1 MVLRG
6 RVRVKPRHGTA
17 GRRSGTEPPH
27 HHPFDRPQMPRS
39 APLDDWPK
47 DMPELLPF
55 LPLVY
60 LAWSDGMLSAAE
72 LEAIRDRVASQ
83 SWLDE
88 DARGAL
94 ADWLNPDRPPSAPA
108 LMALRDRLRSLRAD
122 PGADSRRSLVEL
134 GLELARAEAGKGPWT
149 SREARS
155 SLEELERALG
165 TVPREAVRRLLGEP
179 GPRMP
184 ASARARHDGHLGIDG
199 LAAFLQRPHAEV
211 RQTVLTF
218 LAGEEFAFSPDLP
231 RPRYR
236 ERVLDAVR
244 WLADAGLGGLGY
256 PTEVGGGG
264 EPGASL
270 AAFETLALG
279 DSSVLVK
286 YGVQFGLF
294 GGSIL
299 QLGTERH
306 HRAYLADVAALRL
319 PGCYAMT
326 ETGHGSNVRD
336 LETVARYEADTGEF
350 VIDTPHEEA
359 RKDWIGNAALHAR
372 LATVFAR
379 LLVGGEDHG
388 VHALLVPIRSP
399 DGDILP
405 GVEIED
411 RGAKVGLEGVDNG
424 LIRFTRVRVPRT
436 NLLDRFATVDEK
448 GRYASP
454 IPSADRR
461 FFTMLGTLVAG
472 RISIAAASVSA
483 AKVGLTVALRWST
496 RRLQFG
502 PSGEAE
508 VPLLHY
514 LSHQRRLLVPL
525 AATYGLHFAVR
536 ELTARYAKRQT
547 AEGGVPPPP
556 SALPSWDPQ
565 DGSAA
570 AVPGDEEGRR
580 IEVEA
585 AGLKAYAS
593 RHCVET
599 VQACREACG
608 GQGYLAANRLG
619 RLRADTDVFTT
630 FEGANAVLLQVVAKG
645 LLSQYREEMGDL
657 RLWGLVKHLADRAET
672 RLTEMNPLTVRRTD
686 PGHLRDPDF
695 HAAAFAYRE
704 ERLLASAGRRLH
716 SLIEEGTDSFEAMNH
731 CQDHLLQLAEAHVE
745 RVVLGAFQDGVAR
758 APSPAAL
765 ERIAALAS
773 LWGLSRLEADR
784 GWFLES
790 GYFEGPKAR
799 AVRAEVNALCREVA
813 EHASVLVDAF
823 GIPDAVLGAPAGR
836 TA

>member
-27 HHPFDRPQMPRS
+27 HHPFDCPQMPRS

-94 ADWLNPDRPPSAPA
+94 ADWLNPDRPPSARA

-134 GLELARAEAGKGPWT
+134 GLELARAEAGKGAWT

-179 GPRMP
+179 GPKMR
-184 ASARARHDGHLGIDG
+184 ASARTRHDGHPGIDG
-199 LAAFLQRPHAEV
+199 LAAFLQRPHADV

-218 LAGEEFAFSPDLP
+218 LADEEFAFAPDLP

-236 ERVLDAVR
+236 ERVLDAIR

-256 PTEVGGGG
+256 PNEVGGGG

-299 QLGTERH
+299 HLGTERH

-336 LETVARYEADTGEF
+336 LETVARYEADTDEF
-350 VIDTPHEEA
+350 VIDTPHDEA
-359 RKDWIGNAALHAR
+359 RKDWIGNAALHGR

-388 VHALLVPIRSP
+388 VHALLVPIRSSE
-399 DGDILP
+399 GDILP

-525 AATYGLHFAVR
+525 AATYGLHFAAR

-556 SALPSWDPQ
+556 SALPSSDPK
-565 DGSAA
+565 DGSPEAA
-570 AVPGDEEGRR
+570 PGDEEGRR
-580 IEVEA
+580 IDVEA

-630 FEGANAVLLQVVAKG
+630 FEGANAVLLQLVAKG

-686 PGHLRDPDF
+686 PDHLRDPGF

-716 SLIEEGTDSFEAMNH
+716 SLIEEGTDSFEAMNR

-745 RVVLGAFQDGVAR
+745 RVVLEAFQDGVAR
-758 APSPAAL
+758 APSPAAS

-773 LWGLSRLEADR
+773 LWALSRLEADR

-836 TA
+836 TT

>member
-1 MVLRG
+1 
-6 RVRVKPRHGTA
+6 
-17 GRRSGTEPPH
+17 
-27 HHPFDRPQMPRS
+27 
-39 APLDDWPK
+39 
-47 DMPELLPF
+47 
-55 LPLVY
+55 
-60 LAWSDGMLSAAE
+60 MLSAAE
-72 LEAIRDRVASQ
+72 FEAIRYRVSSQ

-94 ADWLNPDRPPSAPA
+94 ADWLDPDRPPSARA
-108 LMALRDRLRSLRAD
+108 LMALRNRLRSLRVD
-122 PGADSRRSLVEL
+122 PDADSRRSLVEL
-134 GLELARAEAGKGPWT
+134 GLELARAEAGKGAWT

-179 GPRMP
+179 GPKMR
-184 ASARARHDGHLGIDG
+184 ASARTRHDDHTEIDG
-199 LAAFLQRPHAEV
+199 LAAFLQRPHADV

-218 LAGEEFAFSPDLP
+218 LADEKFAFSPDLP
-231 RPRYR
+231 RPLYR
-236 ERVLDAVR
+236 ERVLDAIR
-244 WLADAGLGGLGY
+244 LLADAGLGGLDY
-256 PTEVGGGG
+256 PKEVGGGG
-264 EPGASL
+264 DPGASL

-306 HRAYLADVAALRL
+306 HRAYLADVAELHL
-319 PGCYAMT
+319 LGCYAMT

-359 RKDWIGNAALHAR
+359 RKDWIGNAALHGR

-388 VHALLVPIRSP
+388 IHALLVPIRSP
-399 DGDILP
+399 EGDIMP

-424 LIRFTRVRVPRT
+424 LLRFTRVRVPRT

-472 RISIAAASVSA
+472 RISIAAASVST

-514 LSHQRRLLVPL
+514 LSHQRLLLVPL
-525 AATYGLHFAVR
+525 AATYGLHFAMR
-536 ELTARYAKRQT
+536 ELTARYVKRQT
-547 AEGGVPPPP
+547 AEVGVPPPP
-556 SALPSWDPQ
+556 SALPSSDPKY
-565 DGSAA
+565 GSPEAT
-570 AVPGDEEGRR
+570 PGDEEGRR
-580 IEVEA
+580 IEVAA

-593 RHCVET
+593 RHCIET

-630 FEGANAVLLQVVAKG
+630 FEGANAVLLQLVAKG
-645 LLSQYREEMGDL
+645 LLSQYREEMSDL
-657 RLWGLVKHLADRAET
+657 RLWGLTKHLADRAET

-686 PGHLRDPDF
+686 PDHLRDPDF
-695 HAAAFAYRE
+695 HTAAFAYRE

-716 SLIEEGTDSFEAMNH
+716 ALIEEGTDSFEAMNH
-731 CQDHLLQLAEAHVE
+731 CQDHLLQLAGAHVE
-745 RVVLGAFQDGVAR
+745 RVIWGAFLDGVAR
-758 APSPAAL
+758 APSPTAS

-773 LWGLSRLEADR
+773 LWALSRLEADR

-799 AVRAEVNALCREVA
+799 AVRAEVNALCHEVA

-836 TA
+836 TE